1 MQVADVAAVV
11 DAFAEAGGSVVRT
24 PEAGPHETRAVVRNP
39 WGNLLVI
46 YGRL

>member
-1 MQVADVAAVV
+1 MV